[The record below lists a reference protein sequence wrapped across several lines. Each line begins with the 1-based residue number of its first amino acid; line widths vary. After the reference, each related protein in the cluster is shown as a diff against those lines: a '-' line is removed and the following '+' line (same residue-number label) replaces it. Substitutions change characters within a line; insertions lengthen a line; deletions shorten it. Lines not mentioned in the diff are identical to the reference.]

1 MKEVIDTA
9 NTENLHSHEKSN
21 ARDRLILIAIL
32 ICAFSALYLFVISKY
47 IEATENFEISP
58 FFKGFGYLIDLGMV
72 AVPVLLAFSIK
83 RSKWR
88 VLALVF
94 GIICAV
100 IRLYWFF
107 KAMMP
112 VPKEEFVY
120 FEF

>member
-1 MKEVIDTA
+1 MKEVTETS
-9 NTENLHSHEKSN
+9 NTENLYGQEKSN

-32 ICAFSALYLFVISKY
+32 ISAFSALYWVVISKY
-47 IEATENFEISP
+47 IEATENFEISA

-72 AVPVLLAFSIK
+72 AAPVLLAFSIK